1 MNFWT
6 LLRWTGSALFIALA
20 LLLVLFTWQERQGPP
35 DSSPQP
41 LAAQPTPPGNSH
53 GL

>member
-1 MNFWT
+1 MNFWNQ
-6 LLRWTGSALFIALA
+6 LRWIGSALFIALA
-20 LLLVLFTWQERQGPP
+20 LLLVLLWHEGQDPP

-41 LAAQPTPPGNSH
+41 LAAQPAPQGNSH